1 MTKTLL
7 IDLDGVLNT
16 YSGNYKDE
24 EIPKPRKN
32 VDTFLKKLSE
42 KYKIKFLQS
51 EIKSK
56 LFNGLSNII

>member
-24 EIPKPRKN
+24 KIPEPRKN
-32 VDTFLKKLSE
+32 VDTFLKKLSDSDPSGSSYSASGF
-42 KYKIKFLQS
+42 K
-51 EIKSK
+51 
-56 LFNGLSNII
+56 